1 MPERLTVIADQV
13 YLRLGDAGFPADG
26 LARLAIQLA
35 QQKVDAAEIRRA
47 GAFTA
52 GQTENFGPNLR
63 CKGHEGKSQ
72 LFHLRG
78 QAITGDAAEG
88 RIHTIRAGAGHEAQH
103 DAGLLLKKPKNR
115 MFHRSS
121 SFEKDNFAFSVAR
134 RNGLVKLRNS
144 SKRPTKAGKQR
155 MFIGI
160 DGGGTSTK
168 VEIHRGGQSE
178 RRKYGPFNIS
188 AIGEEA
194 FRKLLREMFAD
205 WGGLEECRAIC
216 VGGAGVSCGELEQI
230 LREELKPTGF
240 DGKLLLRSDS
250 EIALRGAVDGPGCIL
265 IAGTG
270 SIGFGMNEA
279 GETARVGGFGHLID
293 DEGSGYALGR
303 DALSA
308 AVRTLDGRMDAALLR
323 DGVLRFIGGRDTGD
337 ILNYVYYQNRG
348 KAAVAALS
356 RVTVEC
362 AVQGDET
369 ALAILRRGAQE
380 LRGIVEALARRLRME
395 KPRLALLGGLLD
407 HEGIYRALAEEA
419 LRPVAQVVQS
429 AHDALWGAA
438 KLAEE
443 AAEERS

>member
-1 MPERLTVIADQV
+1 
-13 YLRLGDAGFPADG
+13 
-26 LARLAIQLA
+26 
-35 QQKVDAAEIRRA
+35 
-47 GAFTA
+47 
-52 GQTENFGPNLR
+52 
-63 CKGHEGKSQ
+63 
-72 LFHLRG
+72 
-78 QAITGDAAEG
+78 
-88 RIHTIRAGAGHEAQH
+88 
-103 DAGLLLKKPKNR
+103 
-115 MFHRSS
+115 
-121 SFEKDNFAFSVAR
+121 
-134 RNGLVKLRNS
+134 
-144 SKRPTKAGKQR
+144 

-168 VEIHRGGQSE
+168 VEVHRDGQSE

-205 WGGLEECRAIC
+205 WGSLEECRAIC

-230 LREELKPTGF
+230 IREELRPTGF
-240 DGKLLLRSDS
+240 AGKLLLRSDS

-270 SIGFGMNEA
+270 SIGFGVNEA

-308 AVRTLDGRMDAALLR
+308 AVRALDGRMDTALLR
-323 DGVLRFIGGRDTGD
+323 DGVLHFIGGKNTGD
-337 ILNYVYYQNRG
+337 ILNYVYYQDRG
-348 KAAVAALS
+348 KAGVAALS

-362 AVQGDET
+362 AEQGDEA

-380 LRGIVEALARRLRME
+380 LRGIVEALARRLNME

-407 HEGIYRALAEEA
+407 HEGIYRTLAEEA
-419 LRPVAQVVQS
+419 LQTVAQVVPP

-443 AAEERS
+443 AAGERI